1 MPSTPTTMS
10 SEIPLLQ
17 PLDIIA
23 TTDAALAAS
32 SSLSSTSQDVDM
44 TDVAEKPQFAPASA
58 KEMMGERQLR
68 RVLIPPHRQTPLKK
82 EWLKIY
88 TPLVEQMGLQVRY
101 NLKSKSVEIRVDDA
115 MALLRLDDLY
125 IDSFEIKD
133 VKTLNGDHLSRAIGR
148 IAGKSG
154 KTKYTIENASRT
166 RVVVADTKI
175 HILGSFQNI
184 RVAKD
189 AIVALI
195 MGSPPG
201 KVAATL
207 RTVSSRM
214 KEGFR
219 AVSFLISRKCT
230 SKSGSKAP

>member
-1 MPSTPTTMS
+1 
-10 SEIPLLQ
+10 
-17 PLDIIA
+17 
-23 TTDAALAAS
+23 
-32 SSLSSTSQDVDM
+32 
-44 TDVAEKPQFAPASA
+44 
-58 KEMMGERQLR
+58 R
-68 RVLIPPHRQTPLKK
+68 RVLIPPHRLSPLKK
-82 EWLKIY
+82 DWLKLY
-88 TPLVEQMGLQVRY
+88 TPVVEHMGVQVRF
-101 NLKSKSVEIRVDDA
+101 NIKSKSVEIRTCKETKSPSSLQKAADFIRAYALGFEVDDA
-115 MALLRLDDLY
+115 LALLRLDDLY

-133 VKTLNGDHLSRAIGR
+133 VKTLAGDHLSRAIGR

-207 RTVSSRM
+207 RTVSARM
-214 KEGFR
+214 KERF
-219 AVSFLISRKCT
+219 
-230 SKSGSKAP
+230 